1 MVRMNPLPCLACLE
15 SRLFLPSL
23 SNLFLTLTWHL
34 HTVHGPTCVY
44 FHFISCVT
52 RMVALHS
59 MGRFETAQPVNPRFG
74 HCRTTS
80 WRTSR
85 PCSERELLVLGQGW
99 CEQGFDFCG

>member
-1 MVRMNPLPCLACLE
+1 MAPTYSTWSYMVPI
-15 SRLFLPSL
+15 
-23 SNLFLTLTWHL
+23 
-34 HTVHGPTCVY
+34 

-99 CEQGFDFCG
+99 CEQGFDFGG